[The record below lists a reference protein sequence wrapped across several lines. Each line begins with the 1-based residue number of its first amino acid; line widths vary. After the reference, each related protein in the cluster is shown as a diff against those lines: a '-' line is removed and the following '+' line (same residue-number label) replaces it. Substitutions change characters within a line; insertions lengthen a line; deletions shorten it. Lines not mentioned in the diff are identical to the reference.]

1 MTLEQYAYLAEILGV
16 IIVVVTLIYLAI
28 QTKQNTDAVQSSV
41 RQAMLQEDRESLR
54 MVVENPALNRRSN
67 LSGEEETQV
76 QAFLIHFLR
85 ARENHWLQYKHGVL
99 DEATWISY
107 RGAMIPVIFSSAYGR
122 ALWANRIITDSLD
135 PGFRAAIDRWIQ
147 GVDIQDSDVML
158 VPIETSTGK

>member
-54 MVVENPALNRRSN
+54 MVVENPALNLRSN
-67 LSGEEETQV
+67 LTAEQETQV

-85 ARENHWLQYKHGVL
+85 SRENHWLQYKNGVL

-107 RGAMIPVIFSSAYGR
+107 RNALIPVIFSSAYGR
-122 ALWANRIITDSLD
+122 ALWANRIIADSLD
-135 PGFRAAIDRWIQ
+135 PRFLDAMNLWVG
-147 GVDIQDSDVML
+147 GLDIEDSDVML
-158 VPIETSTGK
+158 VPIEANG